1 MATGFHP
8 PGQPA
13 SAPSAGGTEAVAFSA
28 AAAAEIA
35 RIRQRYPTALAA
47 LIPTL
52 FVAQREFGWLPDEV
66 LELVATTLGVPATKV
81 RSTATFYT
89 MLKKEPTGR
98 VHVQVCKNISCY
110 LRRSDDVTATWEDE
124 LGIASDLETDMARV
138 IGSYACEWRKA
149 VEDPETV
156 RRFRHFINSERPDDN
171 VVFVHER
178 GQIRPATPA
187 ERRARERA

>member
-8 PGQPA
+8 PGLPA
-13 SAPSAGGTEAVAFSA
+13 SAPPVGADGAVAFSA

-110 LRRSDDVTATWEDE
+110 LRRSDDVTAAWEDE
-124 LGIASDLETDMARV
+124 LGIACGETTDDGEFTLSEVECLA
-138 IGSYACEWRKA
+138 ACGRAPVVQINEEYHEWQT
-149 VEDPETV
+149 PETTRALAQGL
-156 RRFRHFINSERPDDN
+156 RREAAT
-171 VVFVHER
+171 R
-178 GQIRPATPA
+178 GGRS
-187 ERRARERA
+187 